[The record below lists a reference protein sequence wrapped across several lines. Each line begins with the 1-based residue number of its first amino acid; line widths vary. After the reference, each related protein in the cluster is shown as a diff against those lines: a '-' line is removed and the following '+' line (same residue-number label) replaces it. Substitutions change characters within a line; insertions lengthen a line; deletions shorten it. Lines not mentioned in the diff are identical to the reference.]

1 MRLLIEKEA
10 DKITQIIQWLTE
22 KTKPCIRCGYCCRTA
37 TCHIGLSHGA
47 QPTNCMFFT
56 GKRPGEYS
64 CLLAE
69 KEVYPD
75 IRMHLGIGSGCCS
88 SLNADRRIAIE
99 NIEKLEV
106 K

>member
-1 MRLLIEKEA
+1 MVNYCLE
-10 DKITQIIQWLTE
+10 DDV
-22 KTKPCIRCGYCCRTA
+22 TKPCIRCGYCCRTA

-47 QPTNCMFFT
+47 QPTNCMFLT

-88 SLNADRRIAIE
+88 PLNTDRKIAIE